1 MSNLPSSVASSA
13 YGAGKTTR
21 MIEYAI
27 EQARKGNTVAIIA
40 NGEAHRTKLYKAV
53 RDAAASQGCAWV
65 VGQGDS
71 GGAAGN
77 IEVYQVSH
85 CLVHEQAPGD
95 YGIRG
100 FHERE
105 ILVDN
110 DVYEDRYRKVLE
122 NYQRWL

>member
-1 MSNLPSSVASSA
+1 MSNLPSSAVLAA
-13 YGAGKTTR
+13 RGTGKTAR

-40 NGEAHRTKLYKAV
+40 NGESHRAKLYKVV

-65 VGQGDS
+65 VGHGDS

-85 CLVHEQAPGD
+85 CLVHEQEPGD

-110 DVYEDRYRKVLE
+110 FVLEDRYGKVLE